1 MSPGSLFDFIILL
14 SFSVAIIN
22 SDPTPHCDDTLFT
35 IVVGDT
41 LINCVCNSCID
52 ILAWAVTPY
61 LTTFAILTLMYYRGR
76 CPLTNYDYNFALMYY
91 RGRCP
96 LTNCHYNFALMY
108 YRVRCLL
115 TNCHYNFALIY
126 YRVR

>member
-22 SDPTPHCDDTLFT
+22 SDTTPHCDDTLFT

-76 CPLTNYDYNFALMYY
+76 CPLTNYDYNFAL
-91 RGRCP
+91 RTIVGGVP
-96 LTNCHYNFALMY
+96 
-108 YRVRCLL
+108 
-115 TNCHYNFALIY
+115 
-126 YRVR
+126 

>member
-22 SDPTPHCDDTLFT
+22 SDTTSHCDDTLFT
-35 IVVGDT
+35 IVVGDP

-61 LTTFAILTLMYYRGR
+61 LTTFAILA
-76 CPLTNYDYNFALMYY
+76 LTY
-91 RGRCP
+91 
-96 LTNCHYNFALMY
+96 
-108 YRVRCLL
+108 
-115 TNCHYNFALIY
+115 
-126 YRVR
+126 